1 MKSNWIV
8 VLCLLACLM
17 LPSCGPHMYKTMSS
31 GTDDVA
37 YVIVIK
43 ENTDRTSYD
52 DVQLVIDGSTCFYGK
67 VYKQKAKRK
76 APVVTVK
83 PGKHNLRVVIDGIVH
98 ADETVFVCASCSSN
112 SQLYNWKGYE
122 QAVYAYTQTPDE
134 QNLEKLLTVYD
145 RLLHAPG
152 GVRMVPPP
160 GVCADYGYL
169 LLMNGKTDEGKAL
182 LEQETV
188 LYPESKKFIDRILK
202 RFE

>member
-52 DVQLVIDGSTCFYGK
+52 E
-67 VYKQKAKRK
+67 
-76 APVVTVK
+76 VK

-98 ADETVFVCASCSSN
+98 ADETVF
-112 SQLYNWKGYE
+112 LG
-122 QAVYAYTQTPDE
+122 
-134 QNLEKLLTVYD
+134 L
-145 RLLHAPG
+145 
-152 GVRMVPPP
+152 
-160 GVCADYGYL
+160 
-169 LLMNGKTDEGKAL
+169 
-182 LEQETV
+182 QETKTV
-188 LYPESKKFIDRILK
+188 LIR
-202 RFE
+202 

>member
-76 APVVTVK
+76 APVVRVK

-98 ADETVFVCASCSSN
+98 ADETVF
-112 SQLYNWKGYE
+112 LG
-122 QAVYAYTQTPDE
+122 
-134 QNLEKLLTVYD
+134 L
-145 RLLHAPG
+145 
-152 GVRMVPPP
+152 
-160 GVCADYGYL
+160 
-169 LLMNGKTDEGKAL
+169 
-182 LEQETV
+182 QETKTV
-188 LYPESKKFIDRILK
+188 LIR
-202 RFE
+202 

>member
-83 PGKHNLRVVIDGIVH
+83 PGGIGSPRFVISARLAPLPPRRLRMS
-98 ADETVFVCASCSSN
+98 AFPSLN
-112 SQLYNWKGYE
+112 K
-122 QAVYAYTQTPDE
+122 
-134 QNLEKLLTVYD
+134 
-145 RLLHAPG
+145 
-152 GVRMVPPP
+152 
-160 GVCADYGYL
+160 
-169 LLMNGKTDEGKAL
+169 
-182 LEQETV
+182 
-188 LYPESKKFIDRILK
+188 
-202 RFE
+202 